1 MPLETKETSTGT
13 TIIMVRYV
21 LLFVRCSDCVTDLQ
35 KFQEFKVRV
44 RTFYRTSR
52 SSGYCGTGVDNSQKF
67 RAGTKHAV
75 PVPRVLW
82 PQAYIT
88 FTSSMCGYECR
99 TELTQVTGT
108 GINVLQEITE
118 VLCTGKYP
126 GYGLY
131 VPYRTQLWKI
141 LNAYH
146 KKLR

>member
-35 KFQEFKVRV
+35 KFQESKVRV
-44 RTFYRTSR
+44 RTFYGTAR

-67 RAGTKHAV
+67 RAVTKHAV

-82 PQAYIT
+82 PQAHIT
-88 FTSSMCGYECR
+88 FRSSGCGYECR

-108 GINVLQEITE
+108 GINVLQKITE
-118 VLCTGKYP
+118 VLCTGNTPGMACTYPTEHNFGKY
-126 GYGLY
+126 
-131 VPYRTQLWKI
+131 
-141 LNAYH
+141 
-146 KKLR
+146 